1 MPKICY
7 LPNVRDRLNRNP
19 EHLRLIKMANSIIE
33 SYHAQGYDLTL
44 RQVYYQ
50 MVARDEIPNTMQS
63 YKRLG
68 SIIDDARLGGLI
80 DWIAIVDRTRNLREL
95 SHWEEPADVIA
106 SAAYSFRVDKWKE
119 QQNRIEVWVEKD
131 ALVGVIGQVCERW
144 DVPYFSC
151 RGYTSS
157 SEMWLASQRLKGH
170 ARKNQNPIIIHL
182 GDHDPSGKDMTRDI
196 DDRLTLFMGGVPV
209 ERIALNMDQIE
220 QYDPPP
226 NPAKITDS
234 RARNYIAEFGEE
246 SWELD
251 ALEPSVIDALID
263 EKIREIIDIDLWEQV
278 SASEQREREHLETA
292 ASRWSEVVD
301 MLQNGDQPPTKTKG
315 RKPKK

>member
-7 LPNVRDRLNRNP
+7 IPKKFND
-19 EHLRLIKMANSIIE
+19 EHAGLITLANEIITD
-33 SYHAQGYDLTL
+33 YHEQGYDLTL

-50 MVARDEIPNTMQS
+50 MVARDIIPNNMKS

-68 SIIDDARLGGLI
+68 GIIDDGRLAGLI
-80 DWIAIVDRTRNLREL
+80 DWTAIVDRTRNLRSL
-95 SHWEEPADVIA
+95 SHWDEPSEIIK
-106 SAAYSFRVDKWKE
+106 SAASSYRIDKWETQKY
-119 QQNRIEVWVEKD
+119 RPEVWVEKD

-157 SEMWLASQRLKGH
+157 SEMWAASQRLHRH
-170 ARKNQNPIIIHL
+170 ARRNQVPIIFHL

-196 DDRLTLFMGGVPV
+196 DDRLRLFMGGMKID
-209 ERIALNMDQIE
+209 RLALNMDQVE
-220 QYDPPP
+220 SYNPPP

-234 RARNYIAEFGEE
+234 RARAYILEFGDE

-251 ALEPSVIDALID
+251 ALEPSVIDALIEDNIKAILD
-263 EKIREIIDIDLWEQV
+263 EDEWGDVCQQEE
-278 SASEQREREHLETA
+278 SAREHLELA
-292 ASRWSEVVD
+292 ANRWDEVVE
-301 MLQNGDQPPTKTKG
+301 MLAA
-315 RKPKK
+315 

>member
-7 LPNVRDRLNRNP
+7 IPKKFND
-19 EHLRLIKMANSIIE
+19 EHKSLIKTANEIITD
-33 SYHAQGYDLTL
+33 YHEQGYDLTL

-50 MVARDEIPNTMQS
+50 MVARDIIPNNMKS

-68 SIIDDARLGGLI
+68 GVIDDARLAGLI
-80 DWIAIVDRTRNLREL
+80 DWTAIVDRTRNLRSL
-95 SHWEEPADVIA
+95 SHWEEPGDIIK
-106 SAAYSFRVDKWKE
+106 SAARGYHIDKWAT
-119 QQNRIEVWVEKD
+119 QSHRPEVWVEKD

-157 SEMWLASQRLKGH
+157 SEMWLASQRLKSCS
-170 ARKNQNPIIIHL
+170 RKGQTPIIFHL

-196 DDRLTLFMGGVPV
+196 DDRLTLFMGGLGV
-209 ERIALNMDQIE
+209 ERLALNIEQIE
-220 QYDPPP
+220 LYSPPP

-234 RARNYIAEFGEE
+234 RAAKYMEEFGDD

-251 ALEPSVIDALID
+251 ALEPSVIDALIEENIQAILDQEEWD
-263 EKIREIIDIDLWEQV
+263 EAVSQEEIARKSLQ
-278 SASEQREREHLETA
+278 QA
-292 ASRWSEVVD
+292 ADRWDEVVE
-301 MLQNGDQPPTKTKG
+301 MLAT
-315 RKPKK
+315 

>member
-7 LPNVRDRLNRNP
+7 IRKKFNP
-19 EHLRLIKMANSIIE
+19 EHMRLVDLTNEIVT

-50 MVARDEIPNTMQS
+50 MVARDVIVNTMQS

-68 SIIDDARLGGLI
+68 GIIDDARLAGLI
-80 DWIAIVDRTRNLREL
+80 DWTAIVDRTRNLRAL
-95 SHWEEPADVIA
+95 SHWEDPAEIIS
-106 SAAYSFRVDKWKE
+106 SAAASYRIDKWKD
-119 QQNRIEVWVEKD
+119 QGYRLEVWVEKD
-131 ALVGVIGQVCERW
+131 ALVGVIGQVSERW

-157 SEMWLASQRLKGH
+157 SEMWAAAQRLRRY
-170 ARKNQNPIIIHL
+170 ARGGQTPIVFHL

-196 DDRLTLFMGGVPV
+196 VDRLQLFSGGEIKV
-209 ERIALNMDQIE
+209 ERLALNMDQILR
-220 QYDPPP
+220 YDPPP

-234 RARNYIAEFGEE
+234 RAAAYIAEYGDE

-251 ALEPSVIDALID
+251 ALEPSILDALIETNIKALVDQDTWDVSLEEETEAKETISTVADRWD
-263 EKIREIIDIDLWEQV
+263 EVREFV
-278 SASEQREREHLETA
+278 A
-292 ASRWSEVVD
+292 
-301 MLQNGDQPPTKTKG
+301 
-315 RKPKK
+315 

>member
-7 LPNVRDRLNRNP
+7 IEKSFND
-19 EHLRLIKMANSIIE
+19 EHLRLVRLANEIITD
-33 SYHAQGYDLTL
+33 YQAQGYDLTL

-68 SIIDDARLGGLI
+68 GIIDDARLAGLI
-80 DWIAIVDRTRNLREL
+80 DWTAIVDRTRNLRSL
-95 SHWEEPADVIA
+95 SHWDEPADIIA
-106 SAAYSFRVDKWKE
+106 SAANSYRVDKWSD
-119 QQNRIEVWVEKD
+119 QTYRPEVWVEKD

-157 SEMWLASQRLKGH
+157 SEMWLASQRLKRH
-170 ARKNQNPIIIHL
+170 ARGGQTPIIFHL
-182 GDHDPSGKDMTRDI
+182 GDHDPSGKDMSRDI
-196 DDRLTLFMGGVPV
+196 RDRLKLFMGGLTVD
-209 ERIALNMDQIE
+209 RLALNMDQIE
-220 QYDPPP
+220 TYNPPP

-234 RARNYIAEFGEE
+234 RARAYIAEFGGE

-251 ALEPSVIDALID
+251 ALEPSVIDALI
-263 EKIREIIDIDLWEQV
+263 ETNIEQILDQ
-278 SASEQREREHLETA
+278 AEWNEACEREAEARAHLELA
-292 ASRWSEVVD
+292 ASRWPDVVS
-301 MLQNGDQPPTKTKG
+301 MLGE
-315 RKPKK
+315 

>member
-7 LPNVRDRLNRNP
+7 IQKKFNDEHADLIRL
-19 EHLRLIKMANSIIE
+19 ANEIITD
-33 SYHAQGYDLTL
+33 YHEQGYDLTL

-50 MVARDEIPNTMQS
+50 MVARDIIPNNMKS

-68 SIIDDARLGGLI
+68 GIIDDARLAGLI
-80 DWIAIVDRTRNLREL
+80 DWTAIVDRTRNLRSL
-95 SHWEEPADVIA
+95 SHWSEPGDVIK
-106 SAAYSFRVDKWKE
+106 SAAASYRIDKWAT
-119 QQNRIEVWVEKD
+119 QSHRPEVWVEKD

-157 SEMWLASQRLKGH
+157 SEMWLASQRLFDH
-170 ARKNQNPIIIHL
+170 EEAEQIPIIFHL

-196 DDRLTLFMGGVPV
+196 DDRLRLFMGGLNVN
-209 ERIALNMDQIE
+209 RLALNME
-220 QYDPPP
+220 QVENYNPPP

-234 RARNYIAEFGEE
+234 RAAKYMEEFGDD

-251 ALEPSVIDALID
+251 ALEPSVIDDLIETNIKNILD
-263 EKIREIIDIDLWEQV
+263 QEPWDAAVAEEEAARE
-278 SASEQREREHLETA
+278 SLETA
-292 ASRWSEVVD
+292 AERWDEVVD
-301 MLQNGDQPPTKTKG
+301 MLET
-315 RKPKK
+315 